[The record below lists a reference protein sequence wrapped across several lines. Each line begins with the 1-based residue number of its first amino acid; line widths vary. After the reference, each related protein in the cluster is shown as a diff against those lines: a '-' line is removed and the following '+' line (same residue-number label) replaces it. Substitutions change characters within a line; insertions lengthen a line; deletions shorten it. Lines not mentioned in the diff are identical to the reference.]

1 MRIYFVNFITPE
13 TGTQYNQ
20 VFDLEGGEG
29 VDRLISTHNRIAV
42 LNIGKFYYAMH
53 RNSNMGVNGRMD
65 MTAEARGVLVANS
78 VDDYINK
85 IQSACES
92 YNDRPYFSYE
102 FRREWHEPVQRVR
115 RKPMIREFAIERYI
129 KEQAISMH
137 ELLSGM
143 ANRPCEGMSGTT
155 IKILGRASELLYN
168 RANYGGARR
177 IGASRMA
184 GVISY
189 KGQDYSDLAYGS
201 DLSRFKQIRKTMK
214 LLGEQVRQCIASE
227 STEYLDTFILENF
240 SGRSLTHVDTFE
252 KVRDHLRRKFNIR
265 LQVMRPDCGHF
276 EHSANVHHIQDTS
289 YCEEC
294 YDEYAVRCV
303 DDDEMYHC
311 DNVYYWDSDQ
321 EYHLTPEPEPEPED
335 DGEDAN
341 SMMDYSTNVLNHLNK
356 DTSFTPSPYGE
367 LLMGIEL
374 EIGIGDRSQRQAVE
388 GIRSSLG
395 EDYVVCKYDGSLPDD
410 GIEIVTAPR
419 KLDHHI
425 KQFKAWDVPSG
436 YRAWDAKK
444 CGMHIHIDSRGFSRM
459 TLGKFFMFFNAD
471 SNADFI
477 RKIAGR
483 HPLHD
488 NQAREYCAAE
498 QQHILVNPSTAVKGK
513 STERYRIIN
522 TQNLSARECKRLG
535 LPETYGRYN
544 TVELRI
550 FRATLNK
557 ARLLAQMEFTHA
569 VVMFCRVASWR
580 NLNGDSF
587 VAWLSTTQNVYPH
600 LSDWYGVR
608 RKKAAKPVV
617 PPVQDSCPDA
627 TPAPEAVTAEP
638 RDVARARGRL

>member
-13 TGTQYNQ
+13 TETQYNQ
-20 VFDLEGGEG
+20 VFDREGGEG

-42 LNIGKFYYAMH
+42 LNIGKFYYALH

-85 IQSACES
+85 IQSAYEAYS
-92 YNDRPYFSYE
+92 ERPYFSYE
-102 FRREWHEPVQRVR
+102 FRSAWDQPVKRVR
-115 RKPMIREFAIERYI
+115 RKPMIREFAIDRYI

-168 RANYGGARR
+168 RANYGGVRR

-184 GVISY
+184 GVITY
-189 KGQDYSDLAYGS
+189 KGQDYATYNYGS

-240 SGRSLTHVDTFE
+240 SGRSSTHVDTFE
-252 KVRDHLRRKFNIR
+252 KVRYHLRRKFNIR

-276 EHSANVHHIQDTS
+276 EHSDNVHHIQDTS

-303 DDDEMYHC
+303 DDDETHHR
-311 DNVYYWDSDQ
+311 DNVYYWDSDE
-321 EYHLTPEPEPEPED
+321 EYHLTPEPED

-341 SMMDYSTNVLNHLNK
+341 SMMDYSTNVLSHTNA
-356 DTSFTPSPYGE
+356 DRSFTPSPYGE

-374 EIGIGDRSQRQAVE
+374 EIGVGGGSQSRAVE
-388 GIRSSLG
+388 RIREALG
-395 EDYVVCKYDGSLPDD
+395 SDYVICKYDGSLPDD
-410 GIEIVTAPR
+410 GLEIVTAPR
-419 KLDHHI
+419 KLTHHI
-425 KQFKAWDVPSG
+425 NQFKSWEIPSG
-436 YRAWDAKK
+436 FRAWDARK
-444 CGMHIHIDSRGFSRM
+444 CGMHIHIDSRSFSRM

-471 SNADFI
+471 ANADFI

-488 NQAREYCAAE
+488 NQAREFCAAE
-498 QQHILVNPSTAVKGK
+498 HQEILVNPSTAVKGK

-522 TQNLSARECKRLG
+522 IQNLGPRESKRLG
-535 LPETYGRYN
+535 LRENYGRYD

-550 FRATLNK
+550 FRASLK
-557 ARLLAQMEFTHA
+557 KERLLAQIEFTHA

-580 NLNGDSF
+580 NLNGESF
-587 VAWLSTTQNVYPH
+587 VNWLSTTNNVYPH

-608 RKKAAKPVV
+608 RKKATVNP
-617 PPVQDSCPDA
+617 
-627 TPAPEAVTAEP
+627 PAPKVEDLCADAPSAPEVVTAEP